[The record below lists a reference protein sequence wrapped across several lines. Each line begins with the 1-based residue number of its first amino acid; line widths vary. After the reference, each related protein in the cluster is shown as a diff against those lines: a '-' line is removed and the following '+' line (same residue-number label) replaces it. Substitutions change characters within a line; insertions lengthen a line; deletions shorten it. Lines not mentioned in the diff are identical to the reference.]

1 MFPGFLLTQTLKTMQ
16 NLFPRLSGKLRHS
29 IGMIALLLISVTT
42 GYSQGNN
49 PGPGHGNA
57 SPEDRAKRQT
67 EMMKENLSLTA
78 AQEPKVSS
86 INLKYAKKMEDV
98 RKISDTAVQR
108 KTFQNL
114 NKQKEG
120 ELKAVLT
127 ADQFKSYLKQV
138 EEQKARRRQMQH

>member
-1 MFPGFLLTQTLKTMQ
+1 MKTQFFAFSRNLRLIIPLAVLFMFCAT
-16 NLFPRLSGKLRHS
+16 
-29 IGMIALLLISVTT
+29 ALLA
-42 GYSQGNN
+42 QKQ
-49 PGPGHGNA
+49 GPGGYGKA
-57 SPEDRAKRQT
+57 TPEERAKRQT

-78 AQEPKVSS
+78 AQEPKVSA

-98 RKISDTAVQR
+98 RKIADTTVQR

-114 NKQKEG
+114 NKQKDG

-138 EEQKARRRQMQH
+138 EEMKAQRRGMQH

>member
-1 MFPGFLLTQTLKTMQ
+1 MKTMK
-16 NLFPRLSGKLRHS
+16 NLSDSATRYLRLASGV
-29 IGMIALLLISVTT
+29 ITLLLISVTSV
-42 GYSQGNN
+42 YSQGNN
-49 PGPGHGNA
+49 PGQGKGNA

-78 AQEPKVSS
+78 VQEPKVSS

-98 RKISDTAVQR
+98 RKITDTAVQR

-120 ELKAVLT
+120 ELKVVLT
-127 ADQFKSYLKQV
+127 PDQFRSYLKQV
-138 EEQKARRRQMQH
+138 EEMKARRRQMQH

>member
-1 MFPGFLLTQTLKTMQ
+1 MFRTLSVIVALIT
-16 NLFPRLSGKLRHS
+16 
-29 IGMIALLLISVTT
+29 LLLISVTSAF
-42 GYSQGNN
+42 SQGNQ
-49 PGPGHGNA
+49 PGRGHGNQ

-78 AQEPKVSS
+78 AQEPKVSA

-98 RKISDTAVQR
+98 RKITDTVVQR

-120 ELKAVLT
+120 ELKVVLT
-127 ADQFKSYLKQV
+127 PDQFKSYLKQV
-138 EEQKARRRQMQH
+138 EEMKARRNGMQH

>member
-1 MFPGFLLTQTLKTMQ
+1 MHAMKNQLKSVYG
-16 NLFPRLSGKLRHS
+16 NLRQSFC
-29 IGMIALLLISVTT
+29 IIAILMASVTF

-49 PGPGHGNA
+49 PGQGRGKS

-67 EMMKENLSLTA
+67 EMMKESLSLTA

-98 RKISDTAVQR
+98 RKIADTAVQR
-108 KTFQNL
+108 KTFQSL
-114 NKQKEG
+114 NKQKDG

-138 EEQKARRRQMQH
+138 EEMKARRREMQR